1 LTTNAQQR
9 LGAYLLATASA
20 LLLLA
25 IARWALM
32 PAPEVAGRL
41 PDAAEMDSLRPY
53 LAPAPPLPAWLDETR
68 YAAESEVRR
77 PPGPNPWRG
86 SSEPGDVA
94 VVGAGD
100 EEGEGSPPPRRA
112 GHELTAVF
120 QGPRQTVAVIDDR
133 QVRRGDVIPGGV
145 RVATIAADHVVLRA
159 PDGSEQVLMLRRE
172 GNEE

>member
-1 LTTNAQQR
+1 
-9 LGAYLLATASA
+9 
-20 LLLLA
+20 
-25 IARWALM
+25 M

-53 LAPAPPLPAWLDETR
+53 LTPAPPLPAWLDETR
-68 YAAESEVRR
+68 YAAAAPGVRR
-77 PPGPNPWRG
+77 PAGPDPWRG
-86 SSEPGDVA
+86 APQPGPVA
-94 VVGAGD
+94 AA
-100 EEGEGSPPPRRA
+100 EGEGEAPPPRA

-120 QGPRQTVAVIDDR
+120 QGPEQTVAVIDDR
-133 QVRRGDVIPGGV
+133 QVRRGDFIPGGV